1 MAGAAGRVVRRW
13 YPNVLRRNTVPASIL
28 KRAPSS
34 SAGRER
40 VGVEAAGPKLRLFSP
55 RASALSARLGPHSLQ
70 ECVALKSPTSGSL
83 NFLGSLQVPAL
94 QLHVSKTA
102 MRASQKDFESALSQ
116 VKLLKD
122 PGNEVKLKLY
132 ALYKQATEGPCNT
145 PKPGVFDL
153 INKAKWDA
161 WNALGSLPKETA
173 RQNYVDLVSGLSS
186 SSDSSSQ
193 VKPEAD
199 RKQPGY
205 ETLVVTY
212 EDSIT
217 KIMMNRPAKK
227 NAVTTQCLRV
237 HKYQPSSSFSPT
249 HSDVPS
255 EMYNEIM
262 LALKAASKDDSAIT
276 VLTGNGDYYS
286 SGNDLT
292 NFTDIPPE
300 GIEEKAKSG
309 AILLRDFVDCFIDF
323 PKPLIAAVNGPAVGI
338 SVTILG
344 LFDTVYASSRATFH
358 TPFSHL
364 GQSPEGCSSY
374 TFPKIM
380 GPAKAAEMLI
390 FGKKITAAEA
400 CAQGL
405 VTEVFPDSTFQKEVW
420 TRLKAYSKLPPN
432 EGRGAVLSGDDFEED
447 DRHYLLSTFIL
458 ESRP

>member
-1 MAGAAGRVVRRW
+1 MAGASGRVVRRW
-13 YPNVLRRNTVPASIL
+13 YPHVLRS
-28 KRAPSS
+28 
-34 SAGRER
+34 
-40 VGVEAAGPKLRLFSP
+40 F
-55 RASALSARLGPHSLQ
+55 
-70 ECVALKSPTSGSL
+70 
-83 NFLGSLQVPAL
+83 LQVPAL

-199 RKQPGY
+199 RKQRGY
-205 ETLVVTY
+205 ETLVVTS

-227 NAVTTQCLRV
+227 NAITTQ
-237 HKYQPSSSFSPT
+237 
-249 HSDVPS
+249 
-255 EMYNEIM
+255 MYNEIM

-286 SGNDLT
+286 SGNDLS

-300 GIEEKAKSG
+300 GIEEKAKSS

-390 FGKKITAAEA
+390 FGKKLTAAEA

-405 VTEVFPDSTFQKEVW
+405 VSEVFPDSTFQKEVW

-432 EGRGAVLSGDDFEED
+432 AMRISKQVIRNREKEKLHAINAE
-447 DRHYLLSTFIL
+447 
-458 ESRP
+458 ESRVLQERWLSDECTNAVMNFLTRKAKL